1 MYSSTRRTPMFIV
14 LLVSAVMAGFLAEGA
29 KVPRERFLWAL
40 LAVACVGLA
49 GRSLVNFF
57 RTGE

>member
-1 MYSSTRRTPMFIV
+1 MFIV

>member
-1 MYSSTRRTPMFIV
+1 MFIV

-29 KVPRERFLWAL
+29 KVLRERFLWAL